1 MKRACALLL
10 LFACGHLAAADMSI
24 RGMLLQHKNL
34 PIYVLTSPQ
43 SSDPPLLLSV
53 VGTDLFCVDF
63 PAPIEPAE
71 GNRVVKR
78 CYPIDRITRLQYAEP
93 DSQNRGLSVY
103 VSN

>member
-1 MKRACALLL
+1 MRCVWTLFFLLT
-10 LFACGHLAAADMSI
+10 CGHLVAADMSM
-24 RGMLLQHKNL
+24 RSLLLQHQNR

-78 CYPIDRITRLQYAEP
+78 CYPIDRITRMQYAEP
-93 DSQNRGLSVY
+93 DTQNRGLSVY